1 MDVLG
6 ENDLY
11 SEDLSYAED
20 YSESAALDQAESE
33 ELAETDFISKL
44 GQLLNQK
51 KAQTKY
57 TALNIN
63 SRLTGEQR
71 KVLERV
77 FDLIMQE
84 YDRESAESF
93 VNTISSKF

>member
-1 MDVLG
+1 M
-6 ENDLY
+6 
-11 SEDLSYAED
+11 
-20 YSESAALDQAESE
+20 
-33 ELAETDFISKL
+33 
-44 GQLLNQK
+44 
-51 KAQTKY
+51 
-57 TALNIN
+57 N

-93 VNTISSKF
+93 VNTISSNF